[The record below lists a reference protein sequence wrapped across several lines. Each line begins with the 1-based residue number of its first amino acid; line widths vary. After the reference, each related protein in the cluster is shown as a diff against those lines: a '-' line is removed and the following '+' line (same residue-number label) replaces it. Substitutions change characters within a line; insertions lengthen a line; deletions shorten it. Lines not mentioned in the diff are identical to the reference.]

1 MSISGQNLS
10 IVIVTLRSEK
20 VIDRCI
26 SSINK
31 NLPIIVVEN
40 SDNLK
45 FKNYLENNYRNV
57 QCILSKENLGTGSGY
72 NIGIKFSKTDYVYVI
87 NPDITLEA
95 NALDEIFLAS
105 KKLDD
110 FSILS
115 PISSDVNFP
124 NFGMIKEKKNYEEK
138 NLPFKV
144 KYVDGFSMLLNKKK
158 FENNNYFDENFF
170 MYWENN
176 DICIRVINDGGS
188 VFIVPKAKI
197 NHLGA
202 KAVDPKFFKEIEL
215 SRNWHWMWS
224 TFNYHRKYKGF
235 FISLLIVL
243 PKLISAIIKILIYTL
258 IFNKEKK
265 KIYYQRLSGL
275 INAIMGKS
283 SWYRPKVY

>member
-26 SSINK
+26 NSIDK
-31 NLPIIVVEN
+31 NLPIIVIEN

-45 FKNYLENNYRNV
+45 FKNYLENNYKNV
-57 QCILSKENLGTGSGY
+57 QCILSKENLGTGAGY

-105 KKLDD
+105 KKLED

-115 PISSDVNFP
+115 PISSDVHFP
-124 NFGMIKEKKNYEEK
+124 NYGMIKEKKEYEEK

-144 KYVDGFSMLLNKKK
+144 KYVDGFSMLLNKNK
-158 FENNNYFDENFF
+158 FKNNNYFDENFF

-197 NHLGA
+197 KHLGA

-258 IFNKEKK
+258 ILNKEKK

>member
-1 MSISGQNLS
+1 MSISRQNLS

-20 VIDRCI
+20 VIDLCI

-31 NLPIIVVEN
+31 DLPIIVVEN
-40 SDNLK
+40 SDNSE
-45 FKNYLENNYRNV
+45 FKNYLENNYKNV
-57 QCILSKENLGTGSGY
+57 QCILSKKNLGTGAGY
-72 NIGIKFSKTDYVYVI
+72 NIGIKFSKTDYVYAI

-115 PISSDVNFP
+115 PISSDVHFP
-124 NFGMIKEKKNYEEK
+124 NYRIIKEEKNYEEK

-158 FENNNYFDENFF
+158 FKNNNYFDENFF

-176 DICIRVINDGGS
+176 DICIRVINSGGS

-197 NHLGA
+197 KHLGA

-235 FISLLIVL
+235 LISLLIVL

>member
-45 FKNYLENNYRNV
+45 FKNYLENNYKNV
-57 QCILSKENLGTGSGY
+57 QCILSKENLGTGTGY

-87 NPDITLEA
+87 NPDITLQV

-124 NFGMIKEKKNYEEK
+124 NYRMIKEKKNYEEK

-144 KYVDGFSMLLNKKK
+144 QYVDGFSMLLNKKK
-158 FENNNYFDENFF
+158 FKNNNYFDENFF

-197 NHLGA
+197 KHLGA

-258 IFNKEKK
+258 ILNKEKK

>member
-1 MSISGQNLS
+1 MSISRQNLS

-20 VIDRCI
+20 VIDLCI

-31 NLPIIVVEN
+31 DLPIIVVEN
-40 SDNLK
+40 SDNSE
-45 FKNYLENNYRNV
+45 FKNYLENNYKNV
-57 QCILSKENLGTGSGY
+57 QCILSKKNLGTGAGY
-72 NIGIKFSKTDYVYVI
+72 NIGIKFSKTDYVYAI

-115 PISSDVNFP
+115 PISSDVHFP
-124 NFGMIKEKKNYEEK
+124 NYRIIKEEKNYEEK

-158 FENNNYFDENFF
+158 FKNNNYFDENFF

-176 DICIRVINDGGS
+176 DICIRVINSGGS

-197 NHLGA
+197 KHLGA

-235 FISLLIVL
+235 LISLLIVL

-258 IFNKEKK
+258 ILNKEKK

-275 INAIMGKS
+275 INAIIGKS

>member
-45 FKNYLENNYRNV
+45 FKNYLENNYKNV
-57 QCILSKENLGTGSGY
+57 QCILSKKNLGTGAGY

-87 NPDITLEA
+87 NPDITLEV
-95 NALDEIFLAS
+95 NALDEIFLGS

-124 NFGMIKEKKNYEEK
+124 NYRMIKEKKNYEEK

-158 FENNNYFDENFF
+158 FKNNNYFDENFF

-197 NHLGA
+197 KHLGA

-275 INAIMGKS
+275 INAMVGKS
-283 SWYRPKVY
+283 SWYRPKV

>member
-45 FKNYLENNYRNV
+45 FKNYLENNYKNV
-57 QCILSKENLGTGSGY
+57 QCILSKENLGTGAGY

-124 NFGMIKEKKNYEEK
+124 NYGMIEDKKNYEEK

-158 FENNNYFDENFF
+158 FKNNNYFDENFF

-197 NHLGA
+197 KHLGA
-202 KAVDPKFFKEIEL
+202 KAVDPQFFKEIEL

-258 IFNKEKK
+258 ILNKEKK

>member
-1 MSISGQNLS
+1 MSISRQNLS

-20 VIDRCI
+20 VIDHCI
-26 SSINK
+26 NSINK

-45 FKNYLENNYRNV
+45 FKNYLENKYKNV
-57 QCILSKENLGTGSGY
+57 QCILSKENLGTGAGY

-115 PISSDVNFP
+115 PISSDVHFP
-124 NFGMIKEKKNYEEK
+124 NYVMIKEKKNYKEK

-158 FENNNYFDENFF
+158 FKNNYYFDENFF

-188 VFIVPKAKI
+188 VFIVPRAKI
-197 NHLGA
+197 KHLGA

-258 IFNKEKK
+258 VINKEKK

-275 INAIMGKS
+275 INAIMGKN

>member
-45 FKNYLENNYRNV
+45 FKNYLENNYKNV
-57 QCILSKENLGTGSGY
+57 QCILSKENLGTGAGY

-124 NFGMIKEKKNYEEK
+124 NYGMIEEKKNYEEK

-144 KYVDGFSMLLNKKK
+144 KYVDGFSMLLNKNK
-158 FENNNYFDENFF
+158 FENNNYFDESFF

-197 NHLGA
+197 KHLGA

>member
-45 FKNYLENNYRNV
+45 FKNYLENNYKNV
-57 QCILSKENLGTGSGY
+57 QCILSKENLGTGAGY

-124 NFGMIKEKKNYEEK
+124 NYGIIDDKKNYEEK

-144 KYVDGFSMLLNKKK
+144 KYVDGFSMLLNKNK
-158 FENNNYFDENFF
+158 FENNNYFDESFF

-197 NHLGA
+197 KHLGA

-258 IFNKEKK
+258 ILNKEKK

>member
-45 FKNYLENNYRNV
+45 FKNYLENNYKNV
-57 QCILSKENLGTGSGY
+57 QCILSKENLGTGAGY

-124 NFGMIKEKKNYEEK
+124 NYGIIDDKKNYEEK

-144 KYVDGFSMLLNKKK
+144 KYVDGFSMLLNKNK
-158 FENNNYFDENFF
+158 FENNNYFDESFF

-197 NHLGA
+197 KHLGA

-283 SWYRPKVY
+283 SWYRPKIY

>member
-26 SSINK
+26 NSINK

-40 SDNLK
+40 SNNTE
-45 FKNYLENNYRNV
+45 FKNYLENNYKNV
-57 QCILSKENLGTGSGY
+57 QCILSKNNLGTGAGY
-72 NIGIKFSKTDYVYVI
+72 NIGIKFSKTDYVYAI
-87 NPDITLEA
+87 NPDITFET
-95 NALDEIFLAS
+95 NALDEIFMAS
-105 KKLDD
+105 EKIEN

-115 PISSDVNFP
+115 PICSDENFP
-124 NFGMIKEKKNYEEK
+124 NYGLINKKKNYIDN
-138 NLPFKV
+138 NLPFQV
-144 KYVDGFSMLLNKKK
+144 SYVDGFSMLLNKRK
-158 FENNNYFDENFF
+158 FKNNYYFDENFF

-176 DICIRVINDGGS
+176 DICVRAINEGGS
-188 VFIVPKAKI
+188 VFIIPRAKI

-202 KAVDPKFFKEIEL
+202 KAVNPKFFKEVEL

-243 PKLISAIIKILIYTL
+243 PKLISAFLKILIYSLT
-258 IFNKEKK
+258 FNNEKK

-283 SWYRPKVY
+283 SWYRPKIY

>member
-10 IVIVTLRSEK
+10 IVIVTLRSEQ

-45 FKNYLENNYRNV
+45 FKNYLETNYKNV
-57 QCILSKENLGTGSGY
+57 KCILSKNNLGTGSGY
-72 NIGIKFSKTDYVYVI
+72 NIGIKFSNTDYVYVI

-124 NFGMIKEKKNYEEK
+124 NFGMIKEKKI
-138 NLPFKV
+138 
-144 KYVDGFSMLLNKKK
+144 M
-158 FENNNYFDENFF
+158 
-170 MYWENN
+170 
-176 DICIRVINDGGS
+176 
-188 VFIVPKAKI
+188 
-197 NHLGA
+197 
-202 KAVDPKFFKEIEL
+202 
-215 SRNWHWMWS
+215 
-224 TFNYHRKYKGF
+224 
-235 FISLLIVL
+235 
-243 PKLISAIIKILIYTL
+243 
-258 IFNKEKK
+258 KK
-265 KIYYQRLSGL
+265 KIYHLKLSML
-275 INAIMGKS
+275 MDFQC
-283 SWYRPKVY
+283 Y

>member
-45 FKNYLENNYRNV
+45 FKNYLENNYKNV
-57 QCILSKENLGTGSGY
+57 QCILSKENLGTGAGY

-124 NFGMIKEKKNYEEK
+124 NYGMIEEKKNYEEK

-144 KYVDGFSMLLNKKK
+144 KYVDGFSMLLNKNK
-158 FENNNYFDENFF
+158 FENNNYFDESFF

-197 NHLGA
+197 KHLGA

-258 IFNKEKK
+258 ILNKEKK

-283 SWYRPKVY
+283 SWYRPKVN

>member
-1 MSISGQNLS
+1 MSISRQNLS

-20 VIDRCI
+20 VIDHCI
-26 SSINK
+26 NSINK

-45 FKNYLENNYRNV
+45 FKNYLENKYKNV
-57 QCILSKENLGTGSGY
+57 QCILSKENLGTGAGY

-87 NPDITLEA
+87 NPDIILEA
-95 NALDEIFLAS
+95 NALDEIFLAT

-115 PISSDVNFP
+115 PISSDVHFP
-124 NFGMIKEKKNYEEK
+124 NYGMIEKKKNYEEK

-158 FENNNYFDENFF
+158 FKNNNYFDENFF

-197 NHLGA
+197 KHLGA

-224 TFNYHRKYKGF
+224 TFNYHKKYKGF

-258 IFNKEKK
+258 ILNKEKK

-283 SWYRPKVY
+283 SWYRPKIY

>member
-1 MSISGQNLS
+1 MSISRQNLS

-20 VIDRCI
+20 VIDHCI
-26 SSINK
+26 NSINR

-45 FKNYLENNYRNV
+45 FKNYLENNYKNV
-57 QCILSKENLGTGSGY
+57 QCILSKENLGTGAGY

-115 PISSDVNFP
+115 PISSDVHFP
-124 NFGMIKEKKNYEEK
+124 NYVMIKEKKNYKEK

-158 FENNNYFDENFF
+158 FKNNYYFDENFF

-188 VFIVPKAKI
+188 VFIVPRAKI
-197 NHLGA
+197 KHLGA

-258 IFNKEKK
+258 ILNKEKK